1 MQHQWDTSDG
11 SEAQMTRVWQECEIN
26 DRIATRVKNFGFDAG
41 TSQKTY
47 FPSLYRYMAKER
59 LQGEKQFIN
68 NKYYLL
74 ETSLSYA
81 IILLKSAPQKLN
93 LVMERAT

>member
-1 MQHQWDTSDG
+1 
-11 SEAQMTRVWQECEIN
+11 MTRVWHECEII
-26 DRIATRVKNFGFDAG
+26 DRTATRVKKFGFDVG
-41 TSQKTY
+41 SSQKTY
-47 FPSLYRYMAKER
+47 FPSLCRYMAKER
-59 LQGEKQFIN
+59 LQGEKPFIN

-93 LVMERAT
+93 LVMEGAT